1 MDQASSD
8 LAAARNIHGSCS
20 RQIRTGCRER
30 PLTSTTHH
38 PPSPDQTTKI
48 YANGSHPPR
57 PSGKGSSDLETS
69 PLDCSARDASH
80 MASSAVPPLLEAPF
94 QAKTD
99 TGESSSRDHCVDQGD
114 GKQQSTSSERNGS
127 VADYSSW
134 GFVSANARSR
144 STCDTCAHLDQEDR
158 TGRPSSAT
166 TLRVA
171 GPVIFYRRLPSSF
184 GRSLPSSSLN

>member
-38 PPSPDQTTKI
+38 PSSPDQTTKI
-48 YANGSHPPR
+48 YTNGSHPPR
-57 PSGKGSSDLETS
+57 PSGEGSSDLETS
-69 PLDCSARDASH
+69 PLDCSARNASH

-99 TGESSSRDHCVDQGD
+99 TGESSCRDHCVDQGD
-114 GKQQSTSSERNGS
+114 GKQQSTLGSGTDPRRITQVGDSCQQTHDPEAHATRAHTSIER
-127 VADYSSW
+127 
-134 GFVSANARSR
+134 
-144 STCDTCAHLDQEDR
+144 TELEDPPPQPR
-158 TGRPSSAT
+158 
-166 TLRVA
+166 
-171 GPVIFYRRLPSSF
+171 
-184 GRSLPSSSLN
+184 